1 MHDVTSSF
9 GPDPGPGGSGDP
21 LHCRR
26 THRGFAL
33 WLAQLALGL
42 LLFAPTISRTLAS
55 LSPDLDLG
63 TWCVGHTLTP
73 HHATPGDPAPSHTDD
88 ACGYCTLMCHSPALT
103 ADIVLHVPLLPVEPL
118 AMTSRQPAF
127 HQHAPLDRRSRGP
140 PVV

>member
-1 MHDVTSSF
+1 MRLF
-9 GPDPGPGGSGDP
+9 GAP

-42 LLFAPTISRTLAS
+42 LLFAPTISRTLES

-63 TWCVGHTLTP
+63 AWCVGHTLSTQ
-73 HHATPGDPAPSHTDD
+73 HAESPGDPMPSHTDD

-103 ADIVLHVPLLPVEPL
+103 ADVVLQVAMLPAESL
-118 AMTSRQPAF
+118 ATAAHRPTFYQL
-127 HQHAPLDRRSRGP
+127 APLDQRSRGP